1 MHKMYRLF
9 VNGSL
14 GSNYKMKITKKVSY
28 GFSLSFVVLLLSAC
42 LLDGNLR
49 WNNVIASEPND
60 TALKL
65 HRRSVY
71 TMGSLLNISIY
82 SESDDR
88 AERAM
93 EKAFNEVDRL
103 DWLMSNYK
111 NDSELSRI
119 NREATDRP
127 VACNGELISIIEES
141 IRFSNITRGGFD
153 ITVSPLVKLWGFY
166 GNADGDITGNVPSED
181 ELKKIIPSV
190 SYKNIKI
197 DVLDSDNWSDRTIF
211 FKNRKTQI
219 DLGAIGKGYAVDKAA
234 EVLKKAGITSG
245 LINFAG
251 NIYAF
256 GSPPGRKDWVIG
268 LKDPTNSDNIKGA
281 FRIKERAV
289 ATSGDY
295 ERFFIID
302 NKKYAHIIDPRTG
315 MPVRSMLS
323 VTIVSEDA
331 TTADAL
337 STGVFVLGPI
347 DGIELIESL
356 DGVEGILIFEDRNG
370 NVVENMSTG
379 FKALLEKS

>member
-1 MHKMYRLF
+1 
-9 VNGSL
+9 
-14 GSNYKMKITKKVSY
+14 MKITKKVSY
-28 GFSLSFVVLLLSAC
+28 GFSLSFAVLFLSAC

-82 SESDDR
+82 SDSEDR

-93 EKAFNEVDRL
+93 GKAFNEVARL

-119 NREATDRP
+119 NRDATDKP
-127 VACNGELISIIEES
+127 AVCNGELISIIEES
-141 IRFSNITRGGFD
+141 IRFSIITRGAFD
-153 ITVSPLVKLWGFY
+153 ITVYPFVKLWGFY
-166 GNADGDITGNVPSED
+166 GNVDGDITGNVPSDD

-197 DVLDSDNWSDRTIF
+197 DVLDSNNLSDRTIF
-211 FKNRKTQI
+211 FINSKTQI

-234 EVLKKAGITSG
+234 EVLKKAGVTSG

-281 FRIKERAV
+281 FRIKEMAV